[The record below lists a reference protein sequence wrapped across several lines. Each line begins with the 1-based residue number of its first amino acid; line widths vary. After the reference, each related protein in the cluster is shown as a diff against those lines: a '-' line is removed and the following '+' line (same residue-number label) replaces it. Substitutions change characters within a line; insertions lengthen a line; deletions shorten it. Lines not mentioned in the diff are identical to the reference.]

1 MPASQLIALLTFLP
15 SPPTLGRGIERD
27 AAIFGTMR
35 YPMAELLT
43 NISNT
48 VDRRKP
54 RVVFADSGSV
64 PFWIVLHH

>member
-1 MPASQLIALLTFLP
+1 
-15 SPPTLGRGIERD
+15 
-27 AAIFGTMR
+27 MR

-43 NISNT
+43 NISDT